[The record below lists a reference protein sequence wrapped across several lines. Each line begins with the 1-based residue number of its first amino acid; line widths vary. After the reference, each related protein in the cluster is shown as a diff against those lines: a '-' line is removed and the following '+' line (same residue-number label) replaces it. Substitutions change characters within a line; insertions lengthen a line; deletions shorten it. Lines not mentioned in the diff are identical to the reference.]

1 MPGRGLLLWA
11 TTTPTQ
17 VELNISSF
25 PFLTSL
31 GGQLN
36 IQHTYIL
43 FPISWQV
50 LVPASWTET
59 KWLICSQGN
68 SATSADRLLSPT
80 SMWFVSHLLH
90 NLQDYIRI
98 KISTDN
104 KSLTIIVNFLQLTR
118 RFEWFFIIPRNF
130 IICPLLPLYEPQTFL
145 KSCDNPFLQLTAAHC
160 VVGGHTPVAVRLG
173 VSRLVGQKQIFSDW
187 SKAFSWIC
195 WIIDIKRKFSALCH
209 V

>member
-1 MPGRGLLLWA
+1 MPGRGLLLSA

-17 VELNISSF
+17 VELNISCF
-25 PFLTSL
+25 PFFSK
-31 GGQLN
+31 
-36 IQHTYIL
+36 
-43 FPISWQV
+43 SWW
-50 LVPASWTET
+50 PAPWTET
-59 KWLICSQGN
+59 NLLISSNPQGN

-90 NLQDYIRI
+90 NLQYYIRI
-98 KISTDN
+98 KISSDN